1 MCEGGRRSHPE
12 AQRASGD
19 EKRYSDG
26 FGDKRLC
33 DRLSHSRIAREAQ
46 SKTARIKRVVDTLW
60 ICDERYTSVATK
72 QQRTPVACRIRA
84 NINLVSKAAGGL
96 ACDKNADIALQSTDQ
111 DWGAIASSYIM
122 A

>member
-1 MCEGGRRSHPE
+1 M
-12 AQRASGD
+12 
-19 EKRYSDG
+19 
-26 FGDKRLC
+26 
-33 DRLSHSRIAREAQ
+33 
-46 SKTARIKRVVDTLW
+46 
-60 ICDERYTSVATK
+60 CDESTQASRPSSALQCY
-72 QQRTPVACRIRA
+72 RIRA